1 MCQFFFQ
8 SVQFRLLENKLG
20 LKRAARL
27 NYQKGD
33 YTQPLQPEHKALIEH
48 VESQS
53 SLFDLIERW
62 LERTPFMSDDVRW
75 CVLRPNSYGLSDIDA
90 CRNVIVLLSNGPRN
104 SAARRI
110 MISGRATR
118 PASAA

>member
-1 MCQFFFQ
+1 MPHDTFRIQ

-48 VESQS
+48 IETQS

-62 LERTPFMSDDVRW
+62 LERTPFMSDDVRLR
-75 CVLRPNSYGLSDIDA
+75 VLHMGA
-90 CRNVIVLLSNGPRN
+90 CD
-104 SAARRI
+104 
-110 MISGRATR
+110 
-118 PASAA
+118 